1 MNFRKHLFSGIV
13 LQGIALSLF
22 AQTDKPNIVVIM
34 TDQQRAD
41 LCGREG
47 FPMDITPFVD
57 ELAHQ
62 NAWFDK
68 AYTVMP
74 ASTPARCSMFTG
86 RFPTA
91 THVRTNHNVRD
102 INYAKDLVT
111 VLKENHYKTALVLS
125 LIHISEP
132 TRP

>member
-13 LQGIALSLF
+13 LQGIGLSLF

-68 AYTVMP
+68 AVYGYGRPVLLHVVPCLP
-74 ASTPARCSMFTG
+74 AVFQLQLMYVPITMC
-86 RFPTA
+86 
-91 THVRTNHNVRD
+91 
-102 INYAKDLVT
+102 VT
-111 VLKENHYKTALVLS
+111 LIMRKTW
-125 LIHISEP
+125 
-132 TRP
+132 

>member
-13 LQGIALSLF
+13 LQGIGLSLF

-68 AYTVMP
+68 AVAHSEKGGLKKAFSIITSRRYDEDDYIIL
-74 ASTPARCSMFTG
+74 RE
-86 RFPTA
+86 
-91 THVRTNHNVRD
+91 
-102 INYAKDLVT
+102 KDFD
-111 VLKENHYKTALVLS
+111 
-125 LIHISEP
+125 
-132 TRP
+132 

>member
-13 LQGIALSLF
+13 LQGIGLSLF

-74 ASTPARCSMFTG
+74 PVLLHVVPCLPAVFQLQLMYVPITMC
-86 RFPTA
+86 
-91 THVRTNHNVRD
+91 
-102 INYAKDLVT
+102 VT
-111 VLKENHYKTALVLS
+111 LIMRKTW
-125 LIHISEP
+125 
-132 TRP
+132 

>member
-1 MNFRKHLFSGIV
+1 MDLRKYLFSGVI
-13 LQGIALSLF
+13 LQGVGLSLY

-47 FPMDITPFVD
+47 FPMEITPYVD
-57 ELAHQ
+57 ELAYQ

-74 ASTPARCSMFTG
+74 ASSPARCSMFTG
-86 RFPTA
+86 RFPSA

-102 INYAKDLVT
+102 V
-111 VLKENHYKTALVLS
+111 
-125 LIHISEP
+125 HICK
-132 TRP
+132 RFGYMF

>member
-13 LQGIALSLF
+13 LQGIGLSLF

-68 AYTVMP
+68 KKK
-74 ASTPARCSMFTG
+74 
-86 RFPTA
+86 
-91 THVRTNHNVRD
+91 TNQNT
-102 INYAKDLVT
+102 NTKNQKNQPNSNCNSCTYQSQCA
-111 VLKENHYKTALVLS
+111 
-125 LIHISEP
+125 
-132 TRP
+132 

>member
-13 LQGIALSLF
+13 LQGIGLSLF

-68 AYTVMP
+68 AYTVIP
-74 ASTPARCSMFTG
+74 AVFQLQLMYVPITMC
-86 RFPTA
+86 
-91 THVRTNHNVRD
+91 
-102 INYAKDLVT
+102 VT
-111 VLKENHYKTALVLS
+111 LIMRKTW
-125 LIHISEP
+125 
-132 TRP
+132 